1 MHLLLE
7 QGIRGGIT
15 VCVKKH
21 SVANNHYIPDTFDP
35 NKPSKF
41 LTYLDANNLYGW
53 AMSKYMPYGDFQWL
67 NRNNLDILQYILK
80 VDDDSPIGYI
90 LEVDIEYPQHLHDY
104 HSDFPFLPV
113 NEYVQGTKNR
123 KLLTTLKKKYVC
135 HYSNLKQAVSFGL
148 QITKVYRILQF
159 LQSPW
164 LKKYID
170 LNTIKR
176 QQANNNFEEDFF
188 KLLNNAV
195 FGKCMENIRK
205 GLKLQ
210 LVCNEKK
217 LLKLIAEPTFKDRII
232 YDESLCAVLSDHKS
246 VYFNNLST

>member
-1 MHLLLE
+1 ML
-7 QGIRGGIT
+7 
-15 VCVKKH
+15 
-21 SVANNHYIPDTFDP
+21 
-35 NKPSKF
+35 
-41 LTYLDANNLYGW
+41 NLYGW

-90 LEVDIEYPQHLHDY
+90 VEVNIEYPQHLHDY
-104 HSDFPFLPV
+104 HSDFPFLPI

-123 KLLTTLKKKYVC
+123 KLLTTLENKKKYIC

-148 QITKVYRILQF
+148 QITKVYIILQF

-188 KLLNNAV
+188 KLLNNAI
-195 FGKCMENIRK
+195 FRKCMENIRK
-205 GLKLQ
+205 RLKLQ
-210 LVCNEKK
+210 LVCDEKNYLN
-217 LLKLIAEPTFKDRII
+217 LLQSQLSKTELFTMSRCAQYYRTINQFILI
-232 YDESLCAVLSDHKS
+232 
-246 VYFNNLST
+246 NLST